1 MELMNKFAVIL
12 LTVITQFF
20 SVNSFASDKLVYP
33 TKPIK
38 LIVPFPAGGT
48 SDMLARTVAIK
59 LGEQYRQ
66 QFIVENRPGASGNIG
81 SEAVAKSPPDGYT
94 LLFAPVS
101 TITSTKLLYANA
113 TYDPM
118 KDLAPI
124 AVVASVPLVL
134 VVRPDFPEANANG
147 LIRLAKKS
155 NLTFAST
162 GKGLTPHLSGELFM
176 QVNNIKVT
184 HIPFNGDAPA
194 MTGVMGGHVDFMFVP
209 ISAALSL
216 INSGKLRGLGVTS
229 STRNPAIPNVPTFAE
244 EGINNLELVTGQ
256 GFFAPART
264 PKNIIQKLNLDIN
277 AIISSP
283 ELSQRI
289 SSIGGVPGSG
299 SPEEFQKSIQRYAMQ
314 IEKIITT
321 AGIKAE

>member
-1 MELMNKFAVIL
+1 MTKFLFFILAAVIQVL
-12 LTVITQFF
+12 SL
-20 SVNSFASDKLVYP
+20 NAYASDKVAYP

-66 QFIVENRPGASGNIG
+66 QLIVENRPGASGNIG
-81 SEAVAKSPPDGYT
+81 SEMVSKSPADGYT

-118 KDLAPI
+118 KDLAPV
-124 AVVASVPLVL
+124 ALVASVPLVL
-134 VVRPDFPEANANG
+134 VVRPDFPETNANG
-147 LIRLAKKS
+147 LVRLAKRS

-162 GKGLTPHLSGELFM
+162 SKGLTPHLAGELFM
-176 QVNNIKVT
+176 QVNNLKAT

-194 MTGVMGGHVDFMFVP
+194 LTGVMGGHVDYMFVP

-229 STRNPAIPNVPTFAE
+229 VSRNPAIPNIPTFAE
-244 EGINNLELVTGQ
+244 EGMNNLELVTGQ
-256 GFFAPART
+256 GFFAPAKT
-264 PKNIIQKLNLDIN
+264 PKNIIQKLNTDIN
-277 AIISSP
+277 AIVSSP
-283 ELSQRI
+283 ELTQRI
-289 SSIGGVPGSG
+289 TNIGGVPGSG
-299 SPEEFQKSIQRYAMQ
+299 SAEEFQKSIQRYAVQ
-314 IEKIITT
+314 IEKIVTA
-321 AGIKAE
+321 AGIKPD

>member
-1 MELMNKFAVIL
+1 MAKLLSFLLAVAIHAL
-12 LTVITQFF
+12 SL
-20 SVNSFASDKLVYP
+20 NAYASDKVAYP

-48 SDMLARTVAIK
+48 SDMLARTVSIK

-66 QFIVENRPGASGNIG
+66 QLIVENRPGASGNIG
-81 SEAVAKSPPDGYT
+81 SEMVSKSPADGYT

-118 KDLAPI
+118 KDLVPVAL
-124 AVVASVPLVL
+124 VASVPLVL

-147 LIRLAKKS
+147 LVRLAKRS

-162 GKGLTPHLSGELFM
+162 GKGLTPHLAGELFM
-176 QVNNIKVT
+176 QVNNLKVT

-194 MTGVMGGHVDFMFVP
+194 LTGVMGGHVDYMFVP

-229 STRNPAIPNVPTFAE
+229 ATRNSAIPNVPTFAE
-244 EGINNLELVTGQ
+244 EGMNNLELVTGQ
-256 GFFAPART
+256 GFFAPAKT
-264 PKNIIQKLNLDIN
+264 PKNIIQKLNTDIH
-277 AIISSP
+277 AIVSSP
-283 ELSQRI
+283 ELTQRI
-289 SSIGGVPGSG
+289 ISIGGVPGSG
-299 SPEEFQKSIQRYAMQ
+299 SADEFQKSVQRYAVQ
-314 IEKIITT
+314 IEKIVTA
-321 AGIKAE
+321 AGIKPD